1 MTSLDLFTREARNLG
16 KSART
21 KARLMDAA
29 VSVFARDGFEAA
41 SVNEITRAAEVANGT
56 FYVYFKDKDEIATAV
71 AYRIAHDVVQQ
82 LDDAMVGVSDAVER
96 VSCATRRLLDLATS
110 TPQWGQALF
119 RAVWIY
125 NDLRD
130 SVVSYLRAD
139 LERGV
144 AQGVFTVEI
153 DDFLISTFSAMTMST
168 LFRRLNG
175 EAGPDAGSRVAQ
187 LQLHMLGVAPDVAKR
202 VAFQALDPITLT
214 MPVIPREMDRS
225 KKN

>member
-1 MTSLDLFTREARNLG
+1 MTGLDLFTREARNLG

-21 KARLMDAA
+21 RARLMDAA
-29 VSVFARDGFEAA
+29 VDVFARDGFEAA

-82 LDDAMVGVSDAVER
+82 LDTAMVGISDAMER
-96 VSCATRRLLDLATS
+96 TSCATRRFLDLAS
-110 TPQWGQALF
+110 SNPHWGLALF

-125 NDLRD
+125 TDLRD

-139 LERGV
+139 LALGV
-144 AQGVFTVEI
+144 AQGVFTAEI
-153 DDFLISTFSAMTMST
+153 DDFLISTFSAMTMAA

-175 EAGPDAGSRVAQ
+175 EAGSDAGSRLAE
-187 LQLHMLGVAPDVAKR
+187 LQLRMLGVDPDLAKR
-202 VAFQALDPITLT
+202 VAFQDLEPVTLT
-214 MPVIPREMDRS
+214 IPVIPREAERS
-225 KKN
+225 KKH

>member
-1 MTSLDLFTREARNLG
+1 MTALDLFTREARNLG

-21 KARLMDAA
+21 RARLMDAA
-29 VSVFARDGFEAA
+29 VDVFARDGFEAA

-82 LDDAMVGVSDAVER
+82 LDAAMVGISDAVER
-96 VSCATRRLLDLATS
+96 TSCATRRFLDLAS
-110 TPQWGQALF
+110 SNPQWGLALF

-125 NDLRD
+125 TDLRD
-130 SVVSYLRAD
+130 SVVGYLRAD
-139 LERGV
+139 LELGV
-144 AQGVFTVEI
+144 AQGAFTAQI
-153 DDFLISTFSAMTMST
+153 DDFLISTFLAMTMAA

-175 EAGPDAGSRVAQ
+175 EAGPDAGSRLAE
-187 LQLHMLGVAPDVAKR
+187 LQLRMLGVDPDLAKR
-202 VAFQALDPITLT
+202 VAFQDLEPVTLT
-214 MPVIPREMDRS
+214 IPVIPREIERS

>member
-1 MTSLDLFTREARNLG
+1 MTSLDLFSREASNLG

-29 VSVFARDGFEAA
+29 VDVFARDGFEAA

-56 FYVYFKDKDEIATAV
+56 FYVYFKDKDQIASAV

-82 LDDAMVGVSDAVER
+82 LDEAMVGVEDAIER
-96 VSCATRRLLDLATS
+96 ISSATRRFLDLAS
-110 TPQWGQALF
+110 SNPQWGRALF

-125 NDLRD
+125 DDLRD
-130 SVVSYLRAD
+130 NVTRYLRAD

-144 AQGVFTVEI
+144 AQGVFQAEI
-153 DDFLISTFSAMTMST
+153 DDFLISTFSAMTMAA
-168 LFRRLNG
+168 LFRRLNA
-175 EAGPDAGSRVAQ
+175 EAGPDSGSRVAE
-187 LQLHMLGVAPDVAKR
+187 LQLRMLGVAPDVAKR
-202 VAFQALDPITLT
+202 VAYQALKPVNLT
-214 MPVIPREMDRS
+214 MPVIARATEPS

>member
-1 MTSLDLFTREARNLG
+1 LTALDLFTREARNLG

-41 SVNEITRAAEVANGT
+41 SVNEITRAADVANGT

-82 LDDAMVGVSDAVER
+82 LDDAMVGTTDAVER
-96 VSCATRRLLDLATS
+96 ISCATRRFLDLASS
-110 TPQWGQALF
+110 TPQWGKALF

-144 AQGVFTVEI
+144 AQGVFSVEI
-153 DDFLISTFSAMTMST
+153 DDFLISTFSAMTLSA

-175 EAGPDAGSRVAQ
+175 DAGPDVGSRVAE
-187 LQLHMLGVAPDVAKR
+187 LQLRMLGVAPDVAKR
-202 VAFQALDPITLT
+202 AAFQDLEPVTLI
-214 MPVIPREMDRS
+214 MPVIPRETERS

>member
-1 MTSLDLFTREARNLG
+1 VTSLDLFSREARNLG

-29 VSVFARDGFEAA
+29 VDVFARDGFEAA

-56 FYVYFKDKDEIATAV
+56 FYVYFKDKDQIASAV

-82 LDDAMVGVSDAVER
+82 LDEAMVGVEDALER
-96 VSCATRRLLDLATS
+96 ISSATRRFLDLAS
-110 TPQWGQALF
+110 SNPQWGRALF

-125 NDLRD
+125 DDLRD
-130 SVVSYLRAD
+130 NVTRYLRAD

-144 AQGVFTVEI
+144 AQGALQAEI
-153 DDFLISTFSAMTMST
+153 DDFLISTFSAMIMSA
-168 LFRRLNG
+168 LFQRLNS
-175 EAGPDAGSRVAQ
+175 ETGPELGSRVAE
-187 LQLHMLGVAPDVAKR
+187 LQLRMLGVAPDLARR
-202 VAFQALDPITLT
+202 VAYQVLDPVILT
-214 MPVIPREMDRS
+214 MPVIPREIAQT